1 MRDITIDD
9 LRQIKN
15 MKLIELSSPNAV
27 AYHNALV
34 DKVSNTIHT
43 PKFRRKIMRGYK
55 KYLKS
60 CNTIYAVESGYKL
73 ELFVCV
79 NEQDKRTL
87 QVFIRPV
94 NNRYNKIVSGK
105 VRKQL
110 GMGIAVIRDALD
122 VTTMLVPQLNNVLK
136 EYSFIVD
143 VSAPEKETWKEMG
156 VTEPIEYFGWSTII
170 TLTFPDAEN
179 NSNKLILG
187 GSGKGH
193 KWTTTK

>member
-43 PKFRRKIMRGYK
+43 PKFRRKIMKGYK

-87 QVFIRPV
+87 QVFIRPI

-170 TLTFPDAEN
+170 TLTFSDVEN
-179 NSNKLILG
+179 NPNKLILG

>member
-15 MKLIELSSPNAV
+15 MRLIELSSPKAV
-27 AYHNALV
+27 AYHTALV
-34 DKVSNTIHT
+34 DKVSNTIHS
-43 PKFRRKIMRGYK
+43 PKFRRKIMSDYK
-55 KYLKS
+55 RYLKS
-60 CNTIYAVESGYKL
+60 CNTIVEVESGYKL

-79 NEQDKRTL
+79 NEQNKRTL

-94 NNRYNKIVSGK
+94 NNRYNTLVSGK
-105 VRKQL
+105 VRKQI
-110 GMGIAVIRDALD
+110 GTGIAVNSDALD
-122 VTTMLVPQLNNVLK
+122 VTTLLVPQLNDVFIEN
-136 EYSFIVD
+136 SFIVD
-143 VSAPEKETWKEMG
+143 VSSPVKENWKEMG

-170 TLTFPDAEN
+170 TLTFSDAEKN
-179 NSNKLILG
+179 TNKLILG